1 MSAAVGKRLRQA
13 REEQGLTLE
22 QVAAETHIRLHYLEA
37 MEAGQF
43 DSIPSRVQ
51 ARGFLRYYAGH
62 LKIDV
67 APLFEALE
75 GDALLTLV
83 QAEEQ
88 PAPETDTTQETQK
101 QENPTLAPIG
111 ETLKTQR
118 ETLGLSLDDVARHT
132 HLRVHYLQALE
143 RSDMDA
149 LPSSVQG
156 SGMLKNYAEFLSL
169 DPEPLLLRFADELQ
183 TRLRERQQTQ
193 AKRARSRRQPQ
204 QRPSLLRRVFSR
216 DILVSGFLILFLMV
230 FSIWAGMRIS
240 SARTL
245 EEPQPTPP
253 SIAEVLLPSATTTE
267 IPTATPTIPSPV
279 EEAADAVAAADAAA
293 GAVVPEVAEVSEA
306 DITQEAQD
314 ISFAEKSVRIQIVIR
329 QRSYMRITVDGEVEF
344 NGRVVPGA
352 AYAFAGEES
361 VEILTGNSAALY
373 VTFNDLELGLLG
385 TFGEVRNIVFTI
397 DGLLTPTPTIS
408 PTPTRTP
415 RRTPTFTPTPTLS
428 P

>member
-13 REEQGLTLE
+13 REEQGLSLE

-62 LKIDV
+62 LKIAV
-67 APLFEALE
+67 EPLFDALE

-88 PAPETDTTQETQK
+88 PAPHIESTQDEDKTA
-101 QENPTLAPIG
+101 LAPIG
-111 ETLKTQR
+111 ETLKAQR
-118 ETLGLSLDDVARHT
+118 ETLGLSLEDVARHT

-143 RSDMDA
+143 RGNMDA

-156 SGMLKNYAEFLSL
+156 GGMLKNYAEFLSL

-183 TRLRERQQTQ
+183 ARLRERQQPQ
-193 AKRARSRRQPQ
+193 ARRTRTRKQPQ
-204 QRPSLLRRVFSR
+204 QNPSAIRRIFSR
-216 DILVSGFLILFLMV
+216 DILVSGFLVVFLIV
-230 FSIWAGMRIS
+230 FSIWAGTRIS
-240 SARTL
+240 SARTN
-245 EEPQPTPP
+245 EEMQPTPP
-253 SIAEVLLPSATTTE
+253 SIADVLLPSATVSE
-267 IPTATPTIPSPV
+267 VSTATATIPSPV
-279 EEAADAVAAADAAA
+279 DEAANAAADA
-293 GAVVPEVAEVSEA
+293 GSVADVSEAEISEA
-306 DITQEAQD
+306 DITQEALD
-314 ISFAEKSVRIQIVIR
+314 LAFAENAVRLQIVIR
-329 QRSYMRITVDGEVEF
+329 QRSYMRIIVDGEVEF
-344 NGRVVPGA
+344 DGRVVPGA

-385 TFGEVRNIVFTI
+385 TFGEVRDIVFTI

-408 PTPTRTP
+408 PTPTNTP
-415 RRTPTFTPTPTLS
+415 RRTPTFTPTSTLN